1 MAEIKWSSQSQRDL
15 SSIAEFIARDSKKY
29 ARITLDQIREQVQVL
44 KTKPKFGRVVPEVR
58 METIREIIFKNYR
71 IVYQIKSEYILIV
84 TVHHSSMLFYPE
96 RIK

>member
-29 ARITLDQIREQVQVL
+29 AGITLDQILDQVQIL
-44 KTKPKFGRVVPEVR
+44 KTKPRVGRVVPEVNVDSV
-58 METIREIIFKNYR
+58 REIIFKHYR
-71 IVYQIKSEYILIV
+71 IVYHIKPEYILIV
-84 TVHHSSMLFYPE
+84 TVHHSSMLFYPD